1 MRLSLR
7 LVPAA
12 LTAVAVLALTAAS
25 AFADSGTFS
34 GSFTATTCGP
44 LHAIQVATG
53 ETTIDV
59 VATADVPSNDIV
71 LNLHHPAGTV
81 IASADS
87 GTSPE
92 EINYSRADLEPGTY
106 YAQVCPFLTPI
117 IPFVAPLSYTG
128 TFATRSGP
136 AAGLPVDD
144 TGGAGGTQGPRYVG
158 GKLLFSPAT
167 VIDPQRTEGE
177 PLNYIDARTG
187 TYWESG
193 PWGTST
199 QNSFIHRSDDDGL
212 SFHIVSPLGIRSDSP
227 PGGGDTDLVSDDQG
241 NVYFTDLELVNL
253 GNSVS
258 NDGGMTWRK
267 NPAAIENV
275 GVDRQWYAFDNG
287 TTSSTSDNTGFVGV
301 REVGVGIKIYSTPG
315 SKGLTDPVGGLVFQ
329 EASAA
334 APLPVGADASCGQM
348 RFDPRTRNLYYPC
361 LAGNRIRV
369 TIGHVEPGQ
378 RTGIVFRNVLAPQ
391 SPGGG
396 SIGDIFPALATDRAG
411 NVYVAWIDQSDHNVY
426 YSASSNQGAT
436 WTTPIRVNAGASVT
450 NVFVWAHG
458 GESGSLALAWLG
470 TSAVGAPNSFPQWSA
485 APGPATAVK
494 WLGYVAAITKAAG
507 KTPTIAQ
514 QPFTSKPM
522 HYGQICTGGIGCT
535 GRGDRT
541 MADFFAVSLDR
552 QGALRF
558 VYNDTTSQH
567 HGAHLFEVRQLQ
579 GKVLDGG
586 TVSRAL
592 PVNPVSDTTGDAQW
606 PHYAPTGAGPNVPQL
621 DLVGAALGSPAAG
634 TLRVRMT
641 LASLASLAPP
651 QGKTSATWLTRFLSL
666 STANGAEAYRIF
678 YVGAESA
685 AGGAP
690 SFFAGSTLCVD
701 STPGTCKI
709 VIYPKLTAAAVPGKV
724 CGNSIVIDAPLT
736 AFGAPVGN
744 TLYAVTA
751 LTFGRNGDAD
761 SYADVDA
768 TGSFDY
774 ALGQTTTT
782 ASC

>member
-92 EINYSRADLEPGTY
+92 EINYSRSDLAPGTY

-117 IPFVAPLSYTG
+117 IPFVAPMSYTG

-136 AAGLPVDD
+136 AVGLPVDD
-144 TGGAGGTQGPRYVG
+144 TGGAGTTQGPRYVG
-158 GKLLFSPAT
+158 GKLVFSPAT
-167 VIDPQRTEGE
+167 VIDAQRTEGE
-177 PLNYIDARTG
+177 PLNFIDPRSG

-199 QNSFIHRSDDDGL
+199 QNSFIHRSDDSGL
-212 SFHIVSPLGIRSDSP
+212 SFHIVSPLGIRSDNP
-227 PGGGDTDLVSDDQG
+227 PGGGDTDLVTDDQG
-241 NVYFTDLELVNL
+241 NAYFTDLELVNL

-287 TTSSTSDNTGFVGV
+287 TTSAASDNTGFVGV

-315 SKGLTDPVGGLVFQ
+315 SRGPTDPVGGLVFQ
-329 EASAA
+329 EASAS
-334 APLPVGADASCGQM
+334 APLPVGADASCGQI

-361 LAGNRIRV
+361 LAGNRVRV

-391 SPGGG
+391 SPGSG
-396 SIGDIFPALATDRAG
+396 SIGDIFPALATDRGG

-426 YSASSNQGAT
+426 YSASSDQGVT

-458 GESGSLALAWLG
+458 GESGSLALAWYG
-470 TSAVGAPNSFPQWSA
+470 TSAAGAPNSFPQWSA
-485 APGPATAVK
+485 NPAGATAVK
-494 WLGYVAAITKAAG
+494 WFGYVAAITKAAG
-507 KTPTIAQ
+507 KTPTLAQ
-514 QPFTSKPM
+514 QRFTEKPM

-586 TVSRAL
+586 TVSTAL
-592 PVNPVSDTTGDAQW
+592 PVNPVTDTAGDAQW

-634 TLRVRMT
+634 TLRVRMN
-641 LASLASLAPP
+641 LASLVSLAPP
-651 QGKTSATWLTRFLSL
+651 LGKTSTTWLTRFLSL

-678 YVGAESA
+678 YVGAEST
-685 AGGAP
+685 AGGPP

-701 STPGTCKI
+701 STPGTCKL
-709 VIYPKLTAAAVPGKV
+709 VIYPRLTATAVPGKV

-744 TLYAVTA
+744 TLYSVTA
-751 LTFGRNGDAD
+751 LTIGRNVDAE

-782 ASC
+782 PSC

>member
-1 MRLSLR
+1 MRLLLR
-7 LVPAA
+7 LAPAG
-12 LTAVAVLALTAAS
+12 LTAMALLALSAAS
-25 AFADSGTFS
+25 ALADSGSFS

-59 VATADVPSNDIV
+59 VATADLPSNDIV
-71 LNLHHPAGTV
+71 LNLQHPAGTV
-81 IASADS
+81 IATADS

-92 EINYSRADLEPGTY
+92 EINYSRADLAPGTY
-106 YAQVCPFLTPI
+106 YTQVCPFLTPI
-117 IPFVAPLSYTG
+117 VPIVDPTSYTG

-136 AAGLPVDD
+136 VASLPLDDPGAAG
-144 TGGAGGTQGPRYVG
+144 ATQGPRYVG
-158 GKLLFSPAT
+158 GKLVFSPGT
-167 VIDPQRTEGE
+167 VVDAQRTEGE
-177 PLNYIDARTG
+177 PLNFIDPRAG

-212 SFHIVSPLGIRSDSP
+212 SFHIVSPLGIRSDNP
-227 PGGGDTDLVSDDQG
+227 PGGGDTDLATDDQG

-253 GNSVS
+253 GNSIS

-267 NPAAIENV
+267 NPAAIANV

-287 TTSSTSDNTGFVGV
+287 PTASVSDNTGFVGV

-315 SKGLTDPVGGLVFQ
+315 STGPSDPVGGLVFQ
-329 EASAA
+329 EASAS
-334 APLPVGADASCGQM
+334 APLPVAPDASCGQM

-361 LAGNRIRV
+361 LAGTRVRV
-369 TIGHVEPGQ
+369 TLGHVDPGQ

-396 SIGDIFPALATDRAG
+396 SIGDIFPALATDRGG
-411 NVYVAWIDQSDHNVY
+411 NVYVAWIDQSDHNIY
-426 YSASSNQGAT
+426 YSASSDQGTT
-436 WTTPIRVNAGASVT
+436 WTTPVRVNAGASVT

-470 TSAVGAPNSFPQWSA
+470 TSAAGPPNSFPQWSA
-485 APGPATAVK
+485 NPAGATAVK
-494 WLGYVAAITKAAG
+494 WFGYVAAITKAAG
-507 KTPTIAQ
+507 KSPTLAQ
-514 QPFTSKPM
+514 QPFTEKPM

-541 MADFFAVSLDR
+541 MADYFAVSLDR

-567 HGAHLFEVRQLQ
+567 HGAHLFEVRQLV
-579 GKVLDGG
+579 GRVLDGG
-586 TVSRAL
+586 SVNRPL
-592 PVNPVSDTTGDAQW
+592 PANPAGDATGDAQW
-606 PHYAPTGAGPNVPQL
+606 PHYAANGAGPNVAQL
-621 DLVGAALGSPAAG
+621 DLTGVALGTPAAG
-634 TLRVRMT
+634 TLRVRMD
-641 LASLASLAPP
+641 LASLTSLAPP
-651 QGKTSATWLTRFLSL
+651 SGKTSSTWLTRFQSL
-666 STANGAEAYRIF
+666 STANGSEAYRIF
-678 YVGAESA
+678 YVGAEST

-690 SFFAGSTLCVD
+690 TFFAGSTLCVE
-701 STPGTCKI
+701 STPGTCKLLT
-709 VIYPKLTAAAVPGKV
+709 YPKLTGTAVPGKQ
-724 CGNSIVIDAPLT
+724 CGNSFVIDVPLS

-744 TLYAVTA
+744 TLYNVTA
-751 LTFGRNGDAD
+751 LTFGRNVDAE

-774 ALGQTTTT
+774 ALSGGTTP
-782 ASC
+782 SC